1 MRRRYEQE
9 LAKWL
14 RKKNRK
20 PLVVRGARQV
30 GKSTLVRQFT
40 ESEKLTLFEVNLER
54 NPQLLSVIETLDPVK
69 ILAEIEFVCRKGK
82 IDPKK
87 ALLFVDE
94 IQGVPKMLQALRYFY
109 EEMPDLAVVAAGSLL
124 EFTLSDHPFPMPVGR
139 IEYFH
144 VGPVSWE
151 EFLVAK
157 GELDLAEYLE
167 NYQLEDDFSETAHGR
182 LLDLMRDYFMLGGMP
197 EAVQLHCD
205 GASWDEVIS
214 VQTGILETYRDD
226 FSKYATGKNLVRLQ
240 AIIDYLARGL
250 GAKVKYANIDRDSNS
265 RDVKQVLD
273 LIIKAGVVLNA
284 VHSQG
289 NGIPLNAQIDPK
301 VFKLYCLDLGL
312 YNRICRLDYLSDR
325 DIREDRFVNEGG
337 LAEQFIAQQLAFLET
352 PLLSPSLNYWLR
364 DGNAGNAEVDFL
376 IQVGRRVVPVEVKSG
391 KSGSLKSLLQFVRAK
406 KSELGCRFDLNLPS
420 SQSVSHGVGGEAI
433 SFRLVS
439 LPLYL
444 CNQVQRLLRYSD

>member
-1 MRRRYEQE
+1 MERRYEQD

-14 RKKNRK
+14 RKKSRK

-30 GKSTLVRQFT
+30 GKSTLIRQFA
-40 ESEKLTLFEVNLER
+40 EREGLTLFEVNLER
-54 NPQLLSVIETLDPVK
+54 NPQLTSVIETLDPVR
-69 ILAEIEFVCRKGK
+69 ILTEIEFICRKGK
-82 IDPKK
+82 VDPKT

-124 EFTLSDHPFPMPVGR
+124 EFTLSDHSFPMPVGR

-157 GELDLAEYLE
+157 GELDLVEYLE
-167 NYQLEDDFSETAHGR
+167 SYQLEDDFSETVHGR
-182 LLDLMRDYFMLGGMP
+182 LLNLMRDYFMLGGMP

-205 GASWDEVIS
+205 GASWEEVIS

-240 AIIDYLARGL
+240 AVVDYLARGL

-273 LIIKAGVVLNA
+273 LIIKAGVVLKA

-289 NGIPLNAQIDPK
+289 DGVPLNSQNDLK

-312 YNRICRLDYLSDR
+312 YNRICRLDHLSDR
-325 DIREDRFVNEGG
+325 DFREKRFVNEGG
-337 LAEQFIAQQLAFLET
+337 LAEQFIAQQLAFSET
-352 PLLSPSLNYWLR
+352 PLLTPALNYWLR
-364 DGNAGNAEVDFL
+364 DGSVGNAEVDFL
-376 IQVGRRVVPVEVKSG
+376 IQVGPRVVPVEVKSG

-406 KSELGCRFDLNLPS
+406 KVSLGCRFDLNMPS
-420 SQSVSHGVGGEAI
+420 SQSVSHGMGGEEV

-444 CNQVQRLLRYSD
+444 CEQAPRLLR